1 MMFIGEYN
9 HTIDVKGRIALP
21 SKFRKDLKKG
31 VVVTKGLNNCLWVY
45 TKDEWEELARKLSTL
60 PISQSK
66 NRSFVRLML
75 AGAMDIDLDSQ
86 GRINLP
92 HYLIDY
98 GNLGKRAIVAGLY
111 NRLEIWDEMIWKS
124 YKRQMEKDSTKVADS
139 LTELGI

>member
-1 MMFIGEYN
+1 MFIGEYS
-9 HTIDVKGRIALP
+9 HTVDEKGRVALP

-31 VVVTKGLNNCLWVY
+31 VVITKGLDSCLWVY
-45 TKDEWEELARKLSTL
+45 TRDEWEALAQKLATL

-86 GRINLP
+86 GRVNLP
-92 HYLIDY
+92 QYLRSY
-98 GNLGKRAIVAGLY
+98 AKLSKRAIVAGLY
-111 NRLEIWDEMIWKS
+111 NRLEIWDEKEWNA

-139 LTELGI
+139 LSELGI